1 MDSILSSVLSIFS
14 HNPIFVLG
22 IIAYIAFSIIKSKNR
37 EESDDY
43 DSYESSSSGQTWED
57 MEREYGISI
66 EKKPVEPSP
75 EDLLYDDD
83 FYRDVF
89 KNRPIENQHPEAPL
103 RKKGGRLFQYDDTET
118 SEKHVEEHQNND
130 KAQTVLASENH
141 YDEASTTQQGTH
153 VSSKKTSSK
162 STGFNTS
169 TTRLSRESVTGPTL
183 SERLAEFKRDKASK
197 EGKVLLDTNVVT
209 TSPITSTS
217 AHTSS
222 HKRISNHAL
231 KEGMKWSII
240 LSKPKALERRY
251 R

>member
-22 IIAYIAFSIIKSKNR
+22 IIAYIAFSIIKSKNT

-43 DSYESSSSGQTWED
+43 DNYESSSSGQTWED

-75 EDLLYDDD
+75 ED
-83 FYRDVF
+83 F
-89 KNRPIENQHPEAPL
+89 K
-103 RKKGGRLFQYDDTET
+103 
-118 SEKHVEEHQNND
+118 
-130 KAQTVLASENH
+130 TVLASENH

-153 VSSKKTSSK
+153 GSSKKTSIK
-162 STGFNTS
+162 STSFSTN
-169 TTRLSRESVTGPTL
+169 TTRSARESVTGPSL
-183 SERLAEFKRDKASK
+183 NERLAEFKRDKASK
-197 EGKVLLDTNVVT
+197 EGRVLLENVSVT
-209 TSPITSTS
+209 TAPAVTSTR
-217 AHTSS
+217 
-222 HKRISNHAL
+222 KRKANHAL

-240 LSKPKALERRY
+240 LGKPKALERRY